1 MAGIKRPRELED
13 IGDRV
18 HKMPPFATTGADLND
33 DPTRQSQGETD
44 SAAADQIQPSASSKL
59 RPPSSRSTRAP
70 LSTNT
75 LNSNVTTRKKR
86 STSVP
91 PKEIRPPPSG
101 IVKGQRTV
109 DADALNKSG
118 KRVPKSTEDDPR
130 WQRFEAQRNAGSGVH
145 GSNRGRIGA
154 EMQEERAKVNSLQ
167 TAQLNLETELRETKS
182 QELLHRRGL
191 LAATNELAE
200 LKKIHD
206 RKVRELEN
214 EKRQMERELRDAKED
229 FRLVQNDLLMEREAA
244 SALKA
249 TLAQQSSIQLTLQAQ
264 LDASQRLASSLQQE
278 VERRLGGASELQLQL
293 EMLQKRNQFLEEE
306 AHINEQI
313 RRKLHNQI
321 QELKGN
327 IRVFVRVR
335 PVVKG
340 EKDED
345 SGQAPI
351 EYPDERDHQQIVL
364 KSFSESAMGN
374 QRTEVTSFA
383 FDRVFEPHTTQIE
396 VFDEVSQLVQS
407 VIDGYNV
414 TIFAYGQTGSGK
426 SFTMEGG
433 LTEATEGM
441 IPRAVR
447 QLFQTGNGMKSK
459 GWEYTMDGQF
469 LEIYNETI
477 NDLLGNGEFDT
488 RKHDIKHDKS
498 GRTTVSDTVTLPLRG
513 PEQVA
518 TLLAR
523 AQSRRSVAAT
533 LMNQRSSRSHSVFT
547 LRVSGSNTVTGET
560 CEGCLNLVDL
570 AGSERLSSSGAAN
583 DKDRLKET
591 QAINK
596 SLSALGD
603 VIAALGVAGE
613 SASKAIHIPY
623 RNSKLTYLL
632 QNSLGGNSKTL
643 MILNLSPMAA
653 HLSESLC
660 SLRFATKVNNT
671 TIGKPTAKKLAA
683 AV

>member
-1 MAGIKRPRELED
+1 MAGIKRPREIED

-18 HKMPPFATTGADLND
+18 FKMPPFALTGVDLND
-33 DPTRQSQGETD
+33 DPTQQLEREATSTATNLEHTGV
-44 SAAADQIQPSASSKL
+44 SSKL

-70 LSTNT
+70 LATNV
-75 LNSNVTTRKKR
+75 LNTNVTTRKKR

-91 PKEIRPPPSG
+91 PKDMRPQPSG
-101 IVKGQRTV
+101 IVKGQRMV
-109 DADALNKSG
+109 DGDALGKSG

-130 WQRFEAQRNAGSGVH
+130 WQRFEAQRNTDSGALR
-145 GSNRGRIGA
+145 SNRGRIGA
-154 EMQEERAKVNSLQ
+154 EMQEERAKVTALQ

-182 QELLHRRGL
+182 QELQHRRGL
-191 LAATNELAE
+191 LAATNELAA
-200 LKKIHD
+200 LKKIHE
-206 RKVRELEN
+206 RKLRELEN
-214 EKRQMERELRDAKED
+214 EKLRMERELRDAKED
-229 FRLVQNDLLMEREAA
+229 FRLVQNDLMMEREAS

-249 TLAQQSSIQLTLQAQ
+249 TLAQQSSVQLTLQAQ

-278 VERRLGGASELQLQL
+278 VERRIGGASELQIKV

-306 AHINEQI
+306 AQINEQI
-313 RRKLHNQI
+313 RRNLHNQI

-340 EKDED
+340 EKDEGG
-345 SGQAPI
+345 GQACI
-351 EYPDERDHQQIVL
+351 EYPDVRDHQQIVL
-364 KSFSESAMGN
+364 KSSSESATGN

-383 FDRVFEPHTTQIE
+383 FDRVFEPRSTQPE
-396 VFDEVSQLVQS
+396 VFNEVSQLIQS

-433 LTEATEGM
+433 PTEMTEGM

-477 NDLLGNGEFDT
+477 NDLLGSGEFDT
-488 RKHDIKHDKS
+488 KKHDIKHDKS
-498 GRTTVSDTVTLPLRG
+498 GRTTVTDVVTLPLRG
-513 PEQVA
+513 PEQV
-518 TLLAR
+518 TILLAR

-583 DKDRLKET
+583 DKERLRET

-603 VIAALGVAGE
+603 VIAALGTAGE
-613 SASKAIHIPY
+613 SGGNKAMHIPY

-643 MILNLSPMAA
+643 VRILPKVVILAKDSPTNVG
-653 HLSESLC
+653 
-660 SLRFATKVNNT
+660 RFIVDDSQLIADGGTFV
-671 TIGKPTAKKLAA
+671 
-683 AV
+683 